1 MDQVSTLSTGQAFRL
16 GFGRSLPIV
25 LGYAPVAF
33 AFGVLAVQNG
43 MPVWLATAMSI
54 LMFAGSGQFIAISLW
69 FSGAGFIST
78 ALAVF
83 VTNLRYVLM
92 AVALAPH
99 IHSFRGL
106 SRLVFGWHITDELFA
121 VHITA
126 FKEGWKANRTAIFSA
141 TTLAQSSWV
150 LGTLVG
156 GLCGSLVTDVRP
168 LGLDYALCAM
178 FLALLIPQC
187 TDRLHVLAA
196 ILGGLFSVTLRMAG
210 LDQWNVVLGTIAA
223 AAICAALVRR
233 RHGPAAAASDEGEN
247 GGAGD
252 VPARTTS
259 ARDAARRDRE
269 ETA

>member
-1 MDQVSTLSTGQAFRL
+1 MDQAPTLSTGQAFRL

-43 MPVWLATAMSI
+43 MPAWLATAMSI

-69 FSGAGFIST
+69 FSGAGFVST

-99 IHSFRGL
+99 VRSFRGL
-106 SRLVFGWHITDELFA
+106 TRLVFGWHITDELFA

-126 FKEGWKANRTAIFSA
+126 FKEGWKANKTAIFSA

-150 LGTLVG
+150 LGTLMG

-223 AAICAALVRR
+223 AAICAALTRR
-233 RHGPAAAASDEGEN
+233 KYPNAPDRQGEGPKDDIREA
-247 GGAGD
+247 
-252 VPARTTS
+252 
-259 ARDAARRDRE
+259 DRE